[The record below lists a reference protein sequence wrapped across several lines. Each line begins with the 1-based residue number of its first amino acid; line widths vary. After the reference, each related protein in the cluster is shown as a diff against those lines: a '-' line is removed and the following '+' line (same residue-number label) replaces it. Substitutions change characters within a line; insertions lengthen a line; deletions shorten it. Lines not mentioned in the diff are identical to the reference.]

1 MKSSKPKGHINWHVA
16 AVAGLQI
23 ELAEH
28 RDYLTYHPEYPLNR
42 GKRRTDCLII
52 KAPDAP
58 PLTSP
63 IGRIFRRYNIIDY
76 KGPDESMTISNFFKA
91 QSYAL
96 SIPDYLKQ
104 HKAIHEITLTLMTH
118 RHPRILISYIR
129 KNSLENTK
137 DPVEKIIDGLYY
149 IHIGFIP
156 VQLIVLPELP
166 HEQYL
171 WLSCLT
177 NHLTKDTPLEQLGLA
192 YKAHEDDP
200 LYQTFLNAV
209 IRANSMKEGD
219 EKFMCEA
226 LEELFAGRL
235 EAQKQLGM
243 QLGVQ
248 KGVQIGAQ
256 EALSKMSSLIN
267 KLLSSNRIDDAK
279 RATEDPAYLDS
290 LMAEF
295 KL

>member
-1 MKSSKPKGHINWHVA
+1 
-16 AVAGLQI
+16 
-23 ELAEH
+23 
-28 RDYLTYHPEYPLNR
+28 
-42 GKRRTDCLII
+42 
-52 KAPDAP
+52 
-58 PLTSP
+58 
-63 IGRIFRRYNIIDY
+63 
-76 KGPDESMTISNFFKA
+76 MTISNFFKA

-104 HKAIHEITLTLMTH
+104 HQAIHEITLTLMTH

-219 EKFMCEA
+219 EKLMCEA

-235 EAQKQLGM
+235 ELRN
-243 QLGVQ
+243 
-248 KGVQIGAQ
+248 
-256 EALSKMSSLIN
+256 SLVCN
-267 KLLSSNRIDDAK
+267 LAYK
-279 RATEDPAYLDS
+279 RA
-290 LMAEF
+290 F
-295 KL
+295 KLELRKLYLKCLPLSTSFLAVTASTMPNVPLKILLTWIL

>member
-1 MKSSKPKGHINWHVA
+1 M
-16 AVAGLQI
+16 
-23 ELAEH
+23 
-28 RDYLTYHPEYPLNR
+28 
-42 GKRRTDCLII
+42 
-52 KAPDAP
+52 
-58 PLTSP
+58 
-63 IGRIFRRYNIIDY
+63 
-76 KGPDESMTISNFFKA
+76 
-91 QSYAL
+91 
-96 SIPDYLKQ
+96 
-104 HKAIHEITLTLMTH
+104 
-118 RHPRILISYIR
+118 
-129 KNSLENTK
+129 LENTK

-156 VQLIVLPELP
+156 VQLIVLPELS

-209 IRANSMKEGD
+209 IRANSMEEGD
-219 EKFMCEA
+219 EKLMCEA
-226 LEELFAGRL
+226 LEELFSGRL
-235 EAQKQLGM
+235 EAQKQLGI

-248 KGVQIGAQ
+248 KGAQ

-267 KLLSSNRIDDAK
+267 KLLSCNRINDAK
-279 RATEDPAYLDS
+279 RATEDPAYRDT

>member
-1 MKSSKPKGHINWHVA
+1 M
-16 AVAGLQI
+16 
-23 ELAEH
+23 
-28 RDYLTYHPEYPLNR
+28 
-42 GKRRTDCLII
+42 
-52 KAPDAP
+52 
-58 PLTSP
+58 
-63 IGRIFRRYNIIDY
+63 
-76 KGPDESMTISNFFKA
+76 
-91 QSYAL
+91 
-96 SIPDYLKQ
+96 
-104 HKAIHEITLTLMTH
+104 
-118 RHPRILISYIR
+118 
-129 KNSLENTK
+129 LENTK

-209 IRANSMKEGD
+209 IRANSMEEGD
-219 EKFMCEA
+219 EKFMCKA

-235 EAQKQLGM
+235 ETQRRLGI
-243 QLGVQ
+243 QEGV
-248 KGVQIGAQ
+248 
-256 EALSKMSSLIN
+256 SLIN
-267 KLLSSNRIDDAK
+267 KLLNSNRIDDAK
-279 RATEDPAYLDS
+279 RATEDPAYRDT

>member
-1 MKSSKPKGHINWHVA
+1 M
-16 AVAGLQI
+16 
-23 ELAEH
+23 
-28 RDYLTYHPEYPLNR
+28 
-42 GKRRTDCLII
+42 
-52 KAPDAP
+52 
-58 PLTSP
+58 
-63 IGRIFRRYNIIDY
+63 
-76 KGPDESMTISNFFKA
+76 
-91 QSYAL
+91 
-96 SIPDYLKQ
+96 
-104 HKAIHEITLTLMTH
+104 
-118 RHPRILISYIR
+118 
-129 KNSLENTK
+129 LENTK
-137 DPVEKIIDGLYY
+137 DPVEKIIDELYY
-149 IHIGFIP
+149 IHIRFIP
-156 VQLIVLPELP
+156 IQLIVLPELS

-219 EKFMCEA
+219 EKLMCEA

-235 EAQKQLGM
+235 ETQRRLGI
-243 QLGVQ
+243 QEGV
-248 KGVQIGAQ
+248 
-256 EALSKMSSLIN
+256 SLIN
-267 KLLSSNRIDDAK
+267 KLLNSNRIDDAK

>member
-1 MKSSKPKGHINWHVA
+1 M
-16 AVAGLQI
+16 
-23 ELAEH
+23 
-28 RDYLTYHPEYPLNR
+28 
-42 GKRRTDCLII
+42 
-52 KAPDAP
+52 
-58 PLTSP
+58 
-63 IGRIFRRYNIIDY
+63 
-76 KGPDESMTISNFFKA
+76 
-91 QSYAL
+91 
-96 SIPDYLKQ
+96 
-104 HKAIHEITLTLMTH
+104 
-118 RHPRILISYIR
+118 
-129 KNSLENTK
+129 LENTK

-209 IRANSMKEGD
+209 IRANSMEEGD
-219 EKFMCEA
+219 EKFMCKA

-235 EAQKQLGM
+235 ETQRRLGI
-243 QLGVQ
+243 QEGV
-248 KGVQIGAQ
+248 
-256 EALSKMSSLIN
+256 SLIN
-267 KLLSSNRIDDAK
+267 KLLNSNRIDDAK

>member
-1 MKSSKPKGHINWHVA
+1 
-16 AVAGLQI
+16 
-23 ELAEH
+23 
-28 RDYLTYHPEYPLNR
+28 
-42 GKRRTDCLII
+42 
-52 KAPDAP
+52 
-58 PLTSP
+58 
-63 IGRIFRRYNIIDY
+63 
-76 KGPDESMTISNFFKA
+76 
-91 QSYAL
+91 
-96 SIPDYLKQ
+96 
-104 HKAIHEITLTLMTH
+104 MTH

>member
-1 MKSSKPKGHINWHVA
+1 M
-16 AVAGLQI
+16 
-23 ELAEH
+23 
-28 RDYLTYHPEYPLNR
+28 
-42 GKRRTDCLII
+42 
-52 KAPDAP
+52 
-58 PLTSP
+58 
-63 IGRIFRRYNIIDY
+63 
-76 KGPDESMTISNFFKA
+76 
-91 QSYAL
+91 
-96 SIPDYLKQ
+96 
-104 HKAIHEITLTLMTH
+104 
-118 RHPRILISYIR
+118 
-129 KNSLENTK
+129 LENTK

-219 EKFMCEA
+219 EKLMCEA

-235 EAQKQLGM
+235 EENRRL
-243 QLGVQ
+243 
-248 KGVQIGAQ
+248 GAQ
-256 EALSKMSSLIN
+256 EALCKMSSLIN
-267 KLLSSNRIDDAK
+267 KLLNSNRIDDAK